1 MHYIKLETANRA
13 TIFFTIYLFTAPE
26 FIKLRKLN
34 ILKHER
40 LIYLPELRPTVSKRR
55 IVSVNELNIL
65 RPTKFK
71 RLDEYRTRKSL

>member
-1 MHYIKLETANRA
+1 MHYINLESANRA
-13 TIFFTIYLFTAPE
+13 KIFITIYLFTAPE

-34 ILKHER
+34 TLKHER

-71 RLDEYRTRKSL
+71 RLDEYRTRKPL